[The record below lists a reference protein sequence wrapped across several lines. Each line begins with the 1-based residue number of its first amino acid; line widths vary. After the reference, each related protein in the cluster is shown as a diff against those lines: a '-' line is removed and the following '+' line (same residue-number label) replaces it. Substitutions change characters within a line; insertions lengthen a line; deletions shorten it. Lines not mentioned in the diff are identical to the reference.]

1 MSRLLIYSLILFCGV
16 VISAFS
22 QILLKKSAKKHYDSV
37 IKEYLNPLVIIAYG
51 MFFGCTLISVVAMR
65 VVPLSMSPII
75 EATSYI
81 ITPLLS
87 YLILGEKTTRK
98 QAVGMAVIVAG
109 IVVFVI

>member
-1 MSRLLIYSLILFCGV
+1 MNELLVYSLILFGGV
-16 VISAFS
+16 IVSSIS
-22 QILLKKSAKKHYDSV
+22 QILLKKSARKHYDSV

-51 MFFGCTLISVVAMR
+51 MLFSCTLISVIAMK

-87 YLILGEKTTRK
+87 FWILGERATKK
-98 QAVGMAVIVAG
+98 QFIGMVVIVVG
-109 IVVFVI
+109 ILIFVI

>member
-37 IKEYLNPLVIIAYG
+37 IKEYFNPLVIIAYG
-51 MFFGCTLISVVAMR
+51 MFIGCTLISVVAMR

-81 ITPLLS
+81 IPRCS
-87 YLILGEKTTRK
+87 AI
-98 QAVGMAVIVAG
+98 
-109 IVVFVI
+109 

>member
-1 MSRLLIYSLILFCGV
+1 MSKLLIYSLILFCGV
-16 VISAFS
+16 VVSAFS

-51 MFFGCTLISVVAMR
+51 MFFGCTLISVVAMK

-75 EATSYI
+75 ESTSYI

-87 YLILGEKTTRK
+87 FLILGERATKK
-98 QAVGMAVIVAG
+98 QLAGMAVIVIG
-109 IVVFVI
+109 ILIFVI

>member
-1 MSRLLIYSLILFCGV
+1 MSKLLIYSLILFCGV
-16 VISAFS
+16 VVSAFS

-51 MFFGCTLISVVAMR
+51 MFFGCTLISVVAMK

-87 YLILGEKTTRK
+87 FLILGERATKSSWR
-98 QAVGMAVIVAG
+98 AWR
-109 IVVFVI
+109 